1 MRIAVCF
8 NEAPA
13 TPVRGETLDL
23 LSEQGARHEAEA
35 VLTALHSLRHEAVPV
50 PLLADIG
57 DFIARLR
64 SSACDLVFNLCE
76 GFWGDSSREMHVAAL
91 LELLGLPFT
100 GATPYCLGLSQD
112 KARTKD
118 LFNAHH
124 LPTPRHILVRSG
136 GQLPKNKGLNYP
148 LIVKPRFE
156 DASLGISG
164 DSIVATVKALHNR
177 IRYIHQTY
185 RQDALV
191 EEFIVGREFNVAIIG
206 NSPPEVLP
214 ISEIR
219 FDPALPHPIVSY
231 NGKWLE
237 ESAEFSGTRPVC
249 PASLRFR
256 EEVLLKDVA
265 LRAFKIL
272 ECRDYARIDIRF
284 RDGVPYILEVNANPD
299 IAPDAGLARAARA
312 AGMTYPEFISRMVS
326 LAQRRKEI
334 SHA

>member
-1 MRIAVCF
+1 
-8 NEAPA
+8 
-13 TPVRGETLDL
+13 
-23 LSEQGARHEAEA
+23 
-35 VLTALHSLRHEAVPV
+35 
-50 PLLADIG
+50 
-57 DFIARLR
+57 
-64 SSACDLVFNLCE
+64 
-76 GFWGDSSREMHVAAL
+76 
-91 LELLGLPFT
+91 
-100 GATPYCLGLSQD
+100 
-112 KARTKD
+112 
-118 LFNAHH
+118 
-124 LPTPRHILVRSG
+124 
-136 GQLPKNKGLNYP
+136 

-156 DASLGISG
+156 DASLGITG
-164 DSIVATVKALHNR
+164 DSIVATEKALHKR

-206 NSPPEVLP
+206 NSQPEVLP

-237 ESAEFSGTRPVC
+237 ESAEFCGTRPVC

-256 EEVLLKDVA
+256 EEVMIKDVA

-312 AGMTYPEFISRMVS
+312 AGLNYTQFIARMINLVLS
-326 LAQRRKEI
+326 RKEAV
-334 SHA
+334 HA

>member
-13 TPVRGETLDL
+13 IPSRGEALDL

-35 VLTALHSLRHEAVPV
+35 VLAALHSLGHEAVLV
-50 PLLADIG
+50 ALQADIG
-57 DFIARLR
+57 DFIARLQN
-64 SSACDLVFNLCE
+64 SVCDLVFNLCE
-76 GFWGDSSREMHVAAL
+76 GFWGDSSKEMHVAAL
-91 LELLGLPFT
+91 LELLKLPFT

-124 LPTPRHILVRSG
+124 LPTPRHILVRAG
-136 GQLPKNKGLNYP
+136 GQHPKIKGLAFP

-156 DASLGISG
+156 DASLGITG
-164 DSIVATVKALHNR
+164 DSIIATEKGLHNR
-177 IRYIHQTY
+177 IHYIHQTY

-191 EEFIVGREFNVAIIG
+191 EEFIVGREFNVAIVG
-206 NSPPEVLP
+206 NYHPEVLP
-214 ISEIR
+214 ISEIC

-231 NGKWLE
+231 NGKWIE
-237 ESAEFSGTRPVC
+237 ESAEFSGTQPVC

-256 EEVLLKDVA
+256 EEVLIKDVA

-299 IAPDAGLARAARA
+299 IAPDAGLARAAQA
-312 AGMTYPEFISRMVS
+312 AGLSYAQLVARMINLV
-326 LAQRRKEI
+326 QNRKEVV
-334 SHA
+334 HA

>member
-13 TPVRGETLDL
+13 TPARGETIDL
-23 LSEQGARHEAEA
+23 LSEQGARHEADA
-35 VLTALHSLRHEAVPV
+35 VLAALHSLHHETILV

-64 SSACDLVFNLCE
+64 NSACDLVFNLCE
-76 GFWGDSSREMHVAAL
+76 GFWGDSSQEMHIAAL
-91 LELLGLPFT
+91 LELLELPFT

-124 LPTPRHILVRSG
+124 LPTPRHILARNG
-136 GQLPKNKGLNYP
+136 GTLPIIKGLTFP

-156 DASLGISG
+156 DASLGITG

-185 RQDALV
+185 RRDALV

-206 NSPPEVLP
+206 NGQPEVLP

-219 FDPALPHPIVSY
+219 FDPALLHPIVSY

-237 ESAEFSGTRPVC
+237 ESAEFSGTLPVC
-249 PASLRFR
+249 PAALRFR
-256 EEVLLKDVA
+256 EEVLIKDVA
-265 LRAFKIL
+265 LRAYKIL

-284 RDGVPYILEVNANPD
+284 REGVPYILEVNANPD
-299 IAPDAGLARAARA
+299 IAPDAGLARAACA
-312 AGMTYPEFISRMVS
+312 AGMTYPQFIARMVS

-334 SHA
+334 LHA

>member
-1 MRIAVCF
+1 
-8 NEAPA
+8 
-13 TPVRGETLDL
+13 
-23 LSEQGARHEAEA
+23 
-35 VLTALHSLRHEAVPV
+35 
-50 PLLADIG
+50 
-57 DFIARLR
+57 
-64 SSACDLVFNLCE
+64 
-76 GFWGDSSREMHVAAL
+76 MHVAAL

-124 LPTPRHILVRSG
+124 LPTPRHILVRTG
-136 GQLPKNKGLNYP
+136 GQQPIIKGLTFP

-164 DSIVATVKALHNR
+164 DSIVSTVKALHQR

-191 EEFIVGREFNVAIIG
+191 EEFIVGREFNVAIVG
-206 NSPPEVLP
+206 NRPPEVLP

-249 PASLRFR
+249 PASLSFR
-256 EEVLLKDVA
+256 EKVLIKDVA
-265 LRAFKIL
+265 LRAFKLL

-299 IAPDAGLARAARA
+299 IAPDAGLARAARV
-312 AGMTYPEFISRMVS
+312 AGLDYAQFINRIINLVPN
-326 LAQRRKEI
+326 RKEAL
-334 SHA
+334 HA

>member
-13 TPVRGETLDL
+13 TPARGESIDL

-35 VLTALHSLRHEAVPV
+35 VLAALHSLHHEAVLV

-57 DFIARLR
+57 EFITCLR
-64 SSACDLVFNLCE
+64 NSACDLVFNLCE

-91 LELLGLPFT
+91 LELLGLFFT

-112 KARTKD
+112 KARSKD

-124 LPTPRHILVRSG
+124 LPTPRHILVRNG
-136 GQLPKNKGLNYP
+136 GQLPKIKGLTYP

-156 DASLGISG
+156 DASLGITG
-164 DSIVATVKALHNR
+164 DSIVATEKALHNR

-206 NSPPEVLP
+206 NSPPVVLP

-231 NGKWLE
+231 SGKWQE
-237 ESAEFSGTRPVC
+237 DSAEFSGTSPVC
-249 PASLRFR
+249 PATLRFR
-256 EEVLLKDVA
+256 EEVLIKDVA

-284 RDGVPYILEVNANPD
+284 REGVPYILEVNANPD

-312 AGMTYPEFISRMVS
+312 AGMTYPEFIARMVS